1 MGGID
6 MFGGLRAKPAG
17 ETETK
22 ETEIEGLEELLKK
35 IKEVQGTNP
44 KRYDI
49 TILEPK
55 LKRSISG
62 KPVDFINENIH
73 LWDDDHHCQ
82 TIYVETG
89 ALRIF
94 HIDYS
99 KAVPISSFT
108 SESHHLP
115 LSLSKEGSSLMK
127 AVITF
132 YMP

>member
-1 MGGID
+1 
-6 MFGGLRAKPAG
+6 MFEGLRTKPAG

-22 ETEIEGLEELLKK
+22 IEGLDNLIKK
-35 IKEVQGTNP
+35 IQEVRDMSP
-44 KRYDI
+44 ERHDI
-49 TILEPK
+49 TILEPRP
-55 LKRSISG
+55 KRSILG
-62 KPVDFINENIH
+62 DPVAFINENVL
-73 LWDDDHHCQ
+73 LWDDDHHCE
-82 TIYVETG
+82 TIYFETG